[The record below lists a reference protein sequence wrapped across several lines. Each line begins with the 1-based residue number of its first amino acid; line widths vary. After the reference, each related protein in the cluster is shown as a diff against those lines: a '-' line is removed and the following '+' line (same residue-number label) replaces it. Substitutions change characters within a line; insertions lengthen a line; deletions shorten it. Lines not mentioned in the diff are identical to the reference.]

1 VADDFKWLR
10 ALIREWSPGWNFT
23 RRGRGPRVGIGPDHD
38 AAGIG

>member
-10 ALIREWSPGWNFT
+10 ALIREVAAVAGDPGVTTSWHLA
-23 RRGRGPRVGIGPDHD
+23 GHD